1 MALSLLLRTR
11 MPEPN
16 DTDREHHAE
25 RRVVYE
31 TVSASSTKNS
41 WVTIVIILVIAIA
54 LAAWLLTKIT

>member
-1 MALSLLLRTR
+1 MLPTRT

-16 DTDREHHAE
+16 DSEQEHHAE

-31 TVSASSTKNS
+31 TVSASTTRNS

-54 LAAWLLTKIT
+54 LAAWLLMKVT